1 MVFLVDTPAAQQ
13 QQQQQISSTQQA
25 LENLA
30 DTSDRSRQKRKVS
43 QIPANGRNAR
53 SESLKKS
60 RVGLSNQQEYEV
72 NKDVLLRYG
81 MDAEKQKKM
90 EEGLNLNEIVNKQ
103 RAWIRK
109 GAEIEQIKENAR
121 KNNMQK

>member
-1 MVFLVDTPAAQQ
+1 M
-13 QQQQQISSTQQA
+13 
-25 LENLA
+25 
-30 DTSDRSRQKRKVS
+30 
-43 QIPANGRNAR
+43 
-53 SESLKKS
+53 KKT
-60 RVGLSNQQEYEV
+60 RVGLSNQQEYEL

-90 EEGLNLNEIVNKQ
+90 EEGFNLSEIVNKQ

>member
-1 MVFLVDTPAAQQ
+1 MVFIVDTPAAQQ
-13 QQQQQISSTQQA
+13 QQQQQNSSTQQA

-43 QIPANGRNAR
+43 QIPLNGRNAR
-53 SESLKKS
+53 SESLKKT
-60 RVGLSNQQEYEV
+60 RVGLSNQQEYEL

-90 EEGLNLNEIVNKQ
+90 EEGFNLNEIVNKQ

>member
-1 MVFLVDTPAAQQ
+1 
-13 QQQQQISSTQQA
+13 
-25 LENLA
+25 
-30 DTSDRSRQKRKVS
+30 
-43 QIPANGRNAR
+43 
-53 SESLKKS
+53 
-60 RVGLSNQQEYEV
+60 
-72 NKDVLLRYG
+72 

>member
-60 RVGLSNQQEYEV
+60 RVGLSNQQEYEL